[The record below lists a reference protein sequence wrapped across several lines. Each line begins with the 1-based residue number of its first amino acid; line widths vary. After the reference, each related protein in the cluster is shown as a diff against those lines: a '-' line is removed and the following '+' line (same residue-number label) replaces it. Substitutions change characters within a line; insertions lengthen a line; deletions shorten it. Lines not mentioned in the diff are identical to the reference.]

1 MLGVAHN
8 SGAWASL
15 SDEDQAYHHDR
26 RSQQDQRGAHSDLGL
41 IGMPGCFL
49 YTPPTIPTGLANNL
63 GSATWQLPV
72 PNDTAHLGLQ
82 FFNQGFVL
90 DPGANQL
97 GAGATNGGAGVIGA
111 R

>member
-1 MLGVAHN
+1 MEVALRDLPHN
-8 SGAWASL
+8 QPVVLNTGF
-15 SDEDQAYHHDR
+15 SDTQWGNL
-26 RSQQDQRGAHSDLGL
+26 QLPFDLGL

-49 YTPPTIPTGLANNL
+49 YTPPTIPTGLANNQ
-63 GSATWQLPV
+63 GAATWQLPV
-72 PNDTAHLGLQ
+72 PNDTAHLGLR

-97 GAGATNGGAGVIGA
+97 GVIATNGGAGVIGA